1 VGFGDILEALVVTLV
16 TSVLLILLGIVYF
29 GVTLWIV
36 KSASNY
42 FFGPGL
48 DANWA
53 VLSAALMSVGA
64 ILAGAIEKKPSRR

>member
-1 VGFGDILEALVVTLV
+1 MGFGDILEALVVTLV